1 MQSTD
6 SKNSS
11 KGGSVGVGIGVGS
24 GGYGISVSASVNAA
38 KGSEKGNGLTHS
50 ETTLDAGNRL
60 SLTSGRDTTLTG
72 AQANGESVKVDAGRN
87 LTLTSEQDSDHYDSK
102 QQSASAGGSFTF
114 GSMTGSANVN
124 VSRDKMHSTWQ
135 SVAEQTGIF
144 AGKGGFDVTVGE
156 HTQLN
161 GAVISSTASADKNRL
176 DTGTLG
182 FGNIENHAEYE
193 VEHQSAGMSIGG
205 QFAGNMANGMLAGLN
220 DSGSADSTTKAA
232 VSEGT
237 IVIRDPSK
245 QKQDVAELSRDVANA
260 NPGLDVIFDKEKEQ
274 NRLKEAQLIGEIG
287 AQAGD
292 IARMQGQIAGLK
304 AQQDPAAL
312 QAAREQL
319 SASGKPYTEAD
330 ISQRAY
336 DNAMKPFGTGSSLQ
350 QGISAVTAA
359 VQGLSGGNVAQAISG
374 ASAPYLAEKIHELT
388 TDANG
393 KVNVQANLMAH
404 AVLGAVTSY
413 AAGNAAL
420 AGASGAMMGEY
431 IAQQLYPGVKRS
443 DLSEEQRQT
452 ISALGT
458 LAAGLAGG
466 VVGDS
471 TADVVAG
478 AQAGK
483 NAVENNALHAE
494 GEKQRQDAKWSLPY
508 LEAEKK
514 QQAEKLISD
523 LNAKDKAFDA
533 ALDSACKGL
542 SSAACQ
548 GMRQELAAMSKS
560 YDQQLD
566 GQYIGTMGSVYKEG
580 KGQVDA
586 LMWQYASA
594 DAKAEREANV
604 NRIAE
609 NWGVSK
615 ETADGLYTAMA
626 GVHTTAAIGGAVYG
640 MKGSSSAQTGKNPAY
655 IEEPPFNPSGTGGAA
670 QPWSTKGRINYV
682 QLPNEGKIRYIPPE
696 GYSASQPLPRGPN
709 KGYIDKF
716 GNEWV
721 KGPSRTAGQAFEWDV
736 QLSRTGKAQL
746 GWATRDGSHLNISL
760 DGKVTHK

>member
-1 MQSTD
+1 M
-6 SKNSS
+6 
-11 KGGSVGVGIGVGS
+11 
-24 GGYGISVSASVNAA
+24 
-38 KGSEKGNGLTHS
+38 
-50 ETTLDAGNRL
+50 
-60 SLTSGRDTTLTG
+60 
-72 AQANGESVKVDAGRN
+72 
-87 LTLTSEQDSDHYDSK
+87 
-102 QQSASAGGSFTF
+102 
-114 GSMTGSANVN
+114 
-124 VSRDKMHSTWQ
+124 
-135 SVAEQTGIF
+135 
-144 AGKGGFDVTVGE
+144 GKGGFDVTVSE

-193 VEHQSAGMSIGG
+193 VEHQSAGMSTGGSVGG

-237 IVIRDPSK
+237 IVIRDK
-245 QKQDVAELSRDVANA
+245 EQQTQDVADLSRDVANA

-274 NRLKEAQLIGEIG
+274 NRLKAARLIGEIG

-292 IARMQGQIAGLK
+292 IARTQGQIAGMK
-304 AQQDPAAL
+304 AKADPAAL
-312 QAAREQL
+312 AAAREEL
-319 SASGKPYTEAD
+319 VKKGKLNPTAD
-330 ISQRAY
+330 EIAKQAY
-336 DNAMKPFGTGSSLQ
+336 DTAMKPFGTGSSLQ

-404 AVLGAVTSY
+404 AVLSAVTSY

-483 NAVENNALHAE
+483 NAVENNHLHTAEARALDKELSDCKASGGDCQAVINKYIDISNKNSKELAE
-494 GEKQRQDAKWSLPY
+494 ACTGGGVACVSWEELVQAETNIALDADKHQVRLGDKLKDPDAAAIVKYLNGSDLKFLKDNITKSDRFMDVVMNPTSWPVVIMGGKAIITNIVNNSKEQLIAVGVAGAANVGIQYGTTGEVKLSDVIGSVIVGGITAGKGYNPTVTWNAAGGYYQAEISGDDPIMAALMSTTSSGAGYKAGNILKVPFDKVFNPVSKQYEWVSSGVWTISKPVPQSSVPSVAGNVADSLTSGLLNSPNGNNSGEKK
-508 LEAEKK
+508 
-514 QQAEKLISD
+514 
-523 LNAKDKAFDA
+523 
-533 ALDSACKGL
+533 
-542 SSAACQ
+542 
-548 GMRQELAAMSKS
+548 
-560 YDQQLD
+560 
-566 GQYIGTMGSVYKEG
+566 
-580 KGQVDA
+580 
-586 LMWQYASA
+586 
-594 DAKAEREANV
+594 
-604 NRIAE
+604 
-609 NWGVSK
+609 
-615 ETADGLYTAMA
+615 
-626 GVHTTAAIGGAVYG
+626 
-640 MKGSSSAQTGKNPAY
+640 
-655 IEEPPFNPSGTGGAA
+655 
-670 QPWSTKGRINYV
+670 
-682 QLPNEGKIRYIPPE
+682 
-696 GYSASQPLPRGPN
+696 
-709 KGYIDKF
+709 
-716 GNEWV
+716 
-721 KGPSRTAGQAFEWDV
+721 
-736 QLSRTGKAQL
+736 
-746 GWATRDGSHLNISL
+746 
-760 DGKVTHK
+760 

>member
-1 MQSTD
+1 M
-6 SKNSS
+6 KA
-11 KGGSVGVGIGVGS
+11 GGD
-24 GGYGISVSASVNAA
+24 AA

-50 ETTLDAGNRL
+50 ETTLDAGSRL

-72 AQANGESVKVDAGRN
+72 AQASGESVKVDAGRN
-87 LTLTSEQDSDHYDSK
+87 LTLTSEQDSDRYDSK

-144 AGKGGFDVTVGE
+144 AGKGGFDMTVGE

-161 GAVISSTASADKNRL
+161 GAVIGSTATADKNRL

-182 FGNIENHAEYE
+182 FGDIENHADYR
-193 VEHQSAGMSIGG
+193 VEHQSAGISTGGSIGG

-220 DSGSADSTTKAA
+220 DSGSADSTTKSA

-237 IVIRDPSK
+237 IVIRDKEK
-245 QKQDVAELSRDVANA
+245 QKQDVAGLSRDVANA

-274 NRLKEAQLIGEIG
+274 NRLKAAQLIGEIG

-292 IARMQGQIAGLK
+292 IARKQGQIAGMK

-319 SASGKPYTEAD
+319 AASGKPYTEAD

-374 ASAPYLAEKIHELT
+374 AAAPYLAEKIHELT

-393 KVNVQANLMAH
+393 KVNTEANLMAH

-420 AGASGAMMGEY
+420 AGASGAVMGEY
-431 IAQQLYPGVKRS
+431 IAQQMYPGVKRE

-483 NAVENNALHAE
+483 NAIENNNLHTAEARALDKELSDCKTSGGDCQAVIKKYIDISNKNSKELAE
-494 GEKQRQDAKWSLPY
+494 ACTGGGVACVSWEELV
-508 LEAEKK
+508 
-514 QQAEKLISD
+514 QAETNIALDADKHQVRLGDKLKDPDAAAIVKYLNGSD
-523 LNAKDKAFDA
+523 LKFLKDNITKSDRIMDVVMNPTSWPVVIMGAKAIMTNAMNNTKEQLIAVGVGAGLGAGIQYGTTGEVKLSDVIGSGVIGAITAGKGYNPTVTWNATGGYYQAEISGDDPFMA
-533 ALDSACKGL
+533 ALL
-542 SSAACQ
+542 SKAGAST
-548 GMRQELAAMSKS
+548 GYAMGNILKVPF
-560 YDQQLD
+560 DKKL
-566 GQYIGTMGSVYKEG
+566 
-580 KGQVDA
+580 
-586 LMWQYASA
+586 
-594 DAKAEREANV
+594 NP
-604 NRIAE
+604 
-609 NWGVSK
+609 VSK
-615 ETADGLYTAMA
+615 QYEWVPT
-626 GVHTTAAIGGAVYG
+626 GVWTI
-640 MKGSSSAQTGKNPAY
+640 
-655 IEEPPFNPSGTGGAA
+655 
-670 QPWSTKGRINYV
+670 TKSVPQN
-682 QLPNEGKIRYIPPE
+682 
-696 GYSASQPLPRGPN
+696 PLPSIIGN
-709 KGYIDKF
+709 VGGTALSGMVQDKLKDS
-716 GNEWV
+716 G
-721 KGPSRTAGQAFEWDV
+721 
-736 QLSRTGKAQL
+736 GK
-746 GWATRDGSHLNISL
+746 
-760 DGKVTHK
+760 

>member
-1 MQSTD
+1 MHKRLGDGFYEQRLVREQVLKLIVTGSTLR
-6 SKNSS
+6 SGQGAVALQAK
-11 KGGSVGVGIGVGS
+11 S

-38 KGSEKGNGLTHS
+38 KGSEKGKGLTHS

-72 AQANGESVKVDAGRN
+72 AQASGESVKVDAGRN
-87 LTLTSEQDSDHYDSK
+87 LTLTSEQDSDRYDSK

-124 VSRDKMHSTWQ
+124 VSRDKMHSNWQ

-144 AGKGGFDVTVGE
+144 AGKGGFDVAVGE

-161 GAVISSTASADKNRL
+161 GAVIGSTANADKNRL

-182 FGNIENHAEYE
+182 FGDIENHAEYE
-193 VEHQSAGMSIGG
+193 VEHQSAGMSTGGGIGG

-237 IVIRDPSK
+237 IVIRDPLK

-274 NRLKEAQLIGEIG
+274 NRLKAAQLIGEIG

-292 IARMQGQIAGLK
+292 IARTQGQIAGLK

-319 SASGKPYTEAD
+319 AASGKPYTEAD

-359 VQGLSGGNVAQAISG
+359 VQGLSGGNVAQALSG

-393 KVNVQANLMAH
+393 KVNTEANLMAH

-413 AAGNAAL
+413 AAGNSAL
-420 AGASGAMMGEY
+420 AGASGAVMGEY

-471 TADVVAG
+471 TADAVAG

-483 NAVENNALHAE
+483 TSLENNALSDIAQAQSE
-494 GEKQRQDAKWSLPY
+494 GKTPEQKAGEY
-508 LEAEKK
+508 VEAENERYKK
-514 QQAEKLISD
+514 ANCGGMSAEACSVKMYTERREAL
-523 LNAKDKAFDA
+523 KDMASLGADFVLVVGDIKSFAEA
-533 ALDSACKGL
+533 QSALDYL
-542 SSAACQ
+542 
-548 GMRQELAAMSKS
+548 
-560 YDQQLD
+560 
-566 GQYIGTMGSVYKEG
+566 V
-580 KGQVDA
+580 
-586 LMWQYASA
+586 
-594 DAKAEREANV
+594 
-604 NRIAE
+604 
-609 NWGVSK
+609 
-615 ETADGLYTAMA
+615 
-626 GVHTTAAIGGAVYG
+626 AAIGIILGAGDAAGKVIRAAETALK
-640 MKGSSSAQTGKNPAY
+640 KGDVAEASKLINKASDEVSATLPMGSKRNPMNQ
-655 IEEPPFNPSGTGGAA
+655 PSNPSY
-670 QPWSTKGRINYV
+670 QPVRNQPSTISNREYSGHALDRMQDRGITPSVVENTIKN
-682 QLPNEGKIRYIPPE
+682 GK
-696 GYSASQPLPRGPN
+696 ST
-709 KGYIDKF
+709 
-716 GNEWV
+716 
-721 KGPSRTAGQAFEWDV
+721 PSRGGTIVHYDPE
-736 QLSRTGKAQL
+736 S
-746 GWATRDGSHLNISL
+746 
-760 DGKVTHK
+760 KVSVVTNESGRVVTVKYGDK